1 MVMANETGGRA
12 DKFGNKFEKNCII
25 NYYIDV
31 VREKIKYCSFE
42 KIGDDEKGTDIIIE
56 DFKNKHICYGS
67 IENME
72 YSK

>member
-1 MVMANETGGRA
+1 MIFNIVYI
-12 DKFGNKFEKNCII
+12 NKLNDNDRIYDLEACEK
-25 NYYIDV
+25 
-31 VREKIKYCSFE
+31 
-42 KIGDDEKGTDIIIE
+42 IIE